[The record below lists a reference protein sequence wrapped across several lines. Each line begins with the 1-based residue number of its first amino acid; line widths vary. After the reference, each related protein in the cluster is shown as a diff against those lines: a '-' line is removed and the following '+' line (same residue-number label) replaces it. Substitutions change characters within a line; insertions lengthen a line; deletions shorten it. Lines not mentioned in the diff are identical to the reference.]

1 MLACSAMVACT
12 SEDSPEVNN
21 GNENGAKNTSYVGVK
36 LIMNETG
43 SSRATTDGGYKT
55 GDPSEQNIEIDNSIF
70 LFYDGAGNYVTFGT
84 LVGQVD
90 EDNTTEG
97 NHSHNN
103 DANINSIYGEKF
115 IALSASED
123 AVKNI
128 DQVLTIVNYHNRDG
142 LKNKPLSEVLDII
155 SSDENNKADA
165 RADENFLM
173 TTSVYLNSANKV
185 VNTTAIDDTNICATQ
200 SEAYGKAIKIYIERA
215 AAKVEVKSG
224 AENAS
229 WLFSVE
235 PTSENVENDENKEAD
250 IVVDGELTPVY
261 VKVLGWTINNYN
273 TEGYLVKKIE
283 ETATPFTDWNNVTD
297 FRSYWAWDTNYNY
310 EGSPTIT
317 TLEGHN
323 AALATKSFKNA
334 IEVSEDGDDKNRE
347 TPYDIMY
354 CYEHAKAQDADNVN
368 ENRSEAIAYPN
379 VTTVLVAGQI
389 LLSEDAEEGETL
401 YKYNGIYYREA
412 AYKSMVAS
420 FLRKYK
426 NAEGKTMEET
436 DWSIELAEKV
446 DGQNFAFGITIELAE
461 GVTLET
467 NADLDAINAEV
478 AAMYVS
484 STDETTE
491 ETTIHTEVFT
501 DGYCYYQIPIEHL
514 PSSSSTPLYGVIRN
528 HWYVLTINGV
538 AHVGEPVADPEK
550 TLPEIP
556 DKETAYYLAAELHG
570 LSWHVVE
577 QGVTLQ

>member
-1 MLACSAMVACT
+1 M
-12 SEDSPEVNN
+12 NN

-90 EDNTTEG
+90 ENNTTEG

-173 TTSVYLNSANKV
+173 TTSVYLNSENEV

-235 PTSENVENDENKEAD
+235 PTSEDEENDENKEAD

-323 AALATKSFKNA
+323 AALATKSFNNA

-354 CYEHAKAQDADNVN
+354 CYEHAKAQNADNVN

-436 DWSIELAEKV
+436 DWSIELAKKV
-446 DGQNFAFGITIELAE
+446 DGQDFAFGITIELAE

-484 STDETTE
+484 STDE

-514 PSSSSTPLYGVIRN
+514 TSSSSTPLYGVIRN

-550 TLPEIP
+550 PLPEIP
-556 DKETAYYLAAELHG
+556 EKETAYYLAAELHV

>member
-1 MLACSAMVACT
+1 MKIKSLLIGMLACSAMVACT

-261 VKVLGWTINNYN
+261 VKVLGWTNNNYN
-273 TEGYLVKKIE
+273 TEGYLVKKI
-283 ETATPFTDWNNVTD
+283 
-297 FRSYWAWDTNYNY
+297 
-310 EGSPTIT
+310 
-317 TLEGHN
+317 
-323 AALATKSFKNA
+323 
-334 IEVSEDGDDKNRE
+334 
-347 TPYDIMY
+347 
-354 CYEHAKAQDADNVN
+354 
-368 ENRSEAIAYPN
+368 
-379 VTTVLVAGQI
+379 
-389 LLSEDAEEGETL
+389 
-401 YKYNGIYYREA
+401 
-412 AYKSMVAS
+412 
-420 FLRKYK
+420 
-426 NAEGKTMEET
+426 
-436 DWSIELAEKV
+436 
-446 DGQNFAFGITIELAE
+446 
-461 GVTLET
+461 
-467 NADLDAINAEV
+467 
-478 AAMYVS
+478 
-484 STDETTE
+484 
-491 ETTIHTEVFT
+491 
-501 DGYCYYQIPIEHL
+501 
-514 PSSSSTPLYGVIRN
+514 
-528 HWYVLTINGV
+528 
-538 AHVGEPVADPEK
+538 
-550 TLPEIP
+550 
-556 DKETAYYLAAELHG
+556 
-570 LSWHVVE
+570 
-577 QGVTLQ
+577 

>member
-90 EDNTTEG
+90 ENNTTEG

-173 TTSVYLNSANKV
+173 TTSVYLNSENEV

-235 PTSENVENDENKEAD
+235 PTSEDEENDENKEAD

-323 AALATKSFKNA
+323 AALATKSFNNA

-354 CYEHAKAQDADNVN
+354 CYEHAKAQNADNVN

-436 DWSIELAEKV
+436 DWSIELAKKV
-446 DGQNFAFGITIELAE
+446 DGQDFAFGITIELAE

-484 STDETTE
+484 STDE

-514 PSSSSTPLYGVIRN
+514 TSSSSTPLYGVIRN

-550 TLPEIP
+550 PLPEIP
-556 DKETAYYLAAELHG
+556 EKETAYYLAAELHV